1 MPFRLHQA
9 MTTPDITVHSPLPTL
24 VHLPWVVGSVHS
36 DPHDDNGRDLP
47 LGHFR
52 LRDTFGHTLC
62 MQYRPVPGVYSPP
75 VGIYGVRV
83 RTVAAPPAA
92 EVDMARVVG
101 KGGRHFIAITHAC
114 GVLYVFARADA
125 PTIEVWG
132 MDPARIDQA
141 VNQINARLERHRRQ

>member
-1 MPFRLHQA
+1 M
-9 MTTPDITVHSPLPTL
+9 MTTPTIAVDGPLPMLTH
-24 VHLPWVVGSVHS
+24 VPWVVGSVHS
-36 DPHDDNGRDLP
+36 DPFDDKGRDLP

-75 VGIYGVRV
+75 VGIYGVRM
-83 RTVAAPPAA
+83 RTMPAPPVA

-114 GVLYVFARADA
+114 GVLYIFARADA

-132 MDPARIDQA
+132 MDAARIDRA
-141 VNQINARLERHRRQ
+141 IDQINVRLQRCRRQ